1 MPKKISEE
9 TKQQAH
15 ALREQGLTYKEISD
29 LLDISEDWC
38 KRNLTKI
45 ETLRSKLFN
54 SMLKQSKTKEGIS
67 KGQISSKLGLYDM
80 PSDKA
85 IKILN
90 NTTARIRK
98 EDKENIVRPDWMH
111 PRMATYI
118 NRKINEEVLT
128 LEQRLHEQAEDVSYA
143 MEQECK
149 SQTDIDMLPTVGQI
163 KSAILS
169 LTTAMCSSKA
179 GSLTKLS
186 NWTKSLAETSNKLK
200 EKNKVLEPTDDFC
213 IDVEE
218 STFSDLE
225 QEMY

>member
-29 LLDISEDWC
+29 ILPVSLIWC
-38 KRNLTKI
+38 KRNLAET
-45 ETLRSKLFN
+45 ETLRSKIFN
-54 SMLKQSKTKEGIS
+54 SMLEQSKTKEGIS
-67 KGQISSKLGLYDM
+67 KGQISSELGLYDL
-80 PSDKA
+80 PSNTA
-85 IKILN
+85 LKILN

-128 LEQRLHEQAEDVSYA
+128 LEQRLHEQAEDVLYA

-149 SQTDIDMLPTVGQI
+149 SQTDLDMLPTVGQI

-179 GSLTKLS
+179 GSRTKLS
-186 NWTKSLAETSNKLK
+186 NWTKSLADTSEKLAT
-200 EKNKVLEPTDDFC
+200 KNKQIEPTDEFC
-213 IDVEE
+213 VGMEE
-218 STFSDLE
+218 AILTDLE
-225 QEMY
+225 EEMY